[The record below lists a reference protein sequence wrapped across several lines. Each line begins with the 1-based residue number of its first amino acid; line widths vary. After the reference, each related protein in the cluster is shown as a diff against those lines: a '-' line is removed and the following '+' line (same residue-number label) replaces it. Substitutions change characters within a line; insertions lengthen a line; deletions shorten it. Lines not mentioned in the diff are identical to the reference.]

1 MTKYSKKSQQNKKNN
16 KYRKIVDNPWKL
28 WYHNIRPWDKG
39 KSIEEIRAETQTGF
53 WERLKIKKKL
63 LTKSIAYDNI
73 NKLSMRQQQRTL
85 KTEQYVKPWKF

>member
-1 MTKYSKKSQQNKKNN
+1 MDGNGIEFFWFDAISGIRGNRCIDFKWLEYSKKSQQNKKNN

-53 WERLKIKKKL
+53 WERLKIK
-63 LTKSIAYDNI
+63 
-73 NKLSMRQQQRTL
+73 
-85 KTEQYVKPWKF
+85 